1 MKTKVITVM
10 ISLALTTVCFGQE
23 KTPPTAIDC
32 TFTNIDVVKLRL
44 PGYSNTK
51 VAPEDMAWLKPGADP
66 YIPPGQLG
74 RTEGFVVLGRGTGH
88 VTPGTDLRKLC
99 IALARVAS
107 DHGANAINYQ
117 VLNHGTQLRVQF
129 LRVEDA
135 LLHKPRRR
143 QNPLGEV
150 AR

>member
-1 MKTKVITVM
+1 MVFHFSPPKCCMNNSRERRSPSSVSHTDFALPTGSLRIPYNGNNMKTKVITVM

-74 RTEGFVVLGRGTGH
+74 RTEG
-88 VTPGTDLRKLC
+88 
-99 IALARVAS
+99 
-107 DHGANAINYQ
+107 
-117 VLNHGTQLRVQF
+117 
-129 LRVEDA
+129 
-135 LLHKPRRR
+135 
-143 QNPLGEV
+143 
-150 AR
+150 